1 MATQEATIQVPHAG
15 PAHERRALA
24 RSALRV
30 FAREGWQRSDTEA
43 VAAEAGVDAS
53 TVRRYYKDKEQ
64 LFLGVLLE
72 STASVSAALT
82 AIAERHLTRITDLE
96 PDLIAFGLAWQ
107 SPIADYPDHF
117 ALVRRISA
125 EVSVLP
131 QIVMEIWQNAGPR
144 PARRELARHLQ
155 RLSEEGV
162 LAIED
167 GDADLAAGRF
177 ILLTSTGIVQ
187 RTFHGTV
194 PLGEREIEQH
204 ITDGVRDFLSL
215 YRPAGRPSPD
225 AGA

>member
-131 QIVMEIWQNAGPR
+131 QIVMEIWQNAGRGR
-144 PARRELARHLQ
+144 PGASWPAICSGCPRRECWP
-155 RLSEEGV
+155 S
-162 LAIED
+162 
-167 GDADLAAGRF
+167 
-177 ILLTSTGIVQ
+177 
-187 RTFHGTV
+187 RTATRTWRRAV
-194 PLGEREIEQH
+194 
-204 ITDGVRDFLSL
+204 S
-215 YRPAGRPSPD
+215 SC
-225 AGA
+225 